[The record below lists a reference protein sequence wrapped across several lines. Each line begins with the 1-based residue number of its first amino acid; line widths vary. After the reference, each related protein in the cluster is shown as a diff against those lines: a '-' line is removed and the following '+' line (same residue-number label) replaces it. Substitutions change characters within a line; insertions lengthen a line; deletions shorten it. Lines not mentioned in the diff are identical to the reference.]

1 MGALGWQIS
10 ESEGLVVVQ
19 GVGVFDLEFV
29 TSFRNAMLAQ
39 GMFGYARLFD
49 LSRADIRLSNKD
61 LAILVESTSA
71 ASAMAAG
78 PIAIFLGTTPP
89 PLLMDMAVLMQQ
101 RIGSR
106 RRMRLFTDEALAR
119 QWLSAELGL
128 RLIR

>member
-29 TSFRNAMLAQ
+29 TSFRNAMLAE
-39 GMFGYARLFD
+39 GMFGYAKLFD
-49 LSRADIRLSNKD
+49 LSRADIQLSNKD
-61 LAILVESTSA
+61 LAILVDSTNE

-78 PIAIFLGTTPP
+78 PIAIILGTTPP

-106 RRMRLFTDEALAR
+106 RRMRLFTDEAVAR
-119 QWLSAELGL
+119 QWLSTEMGF